1 MRRAALWLALA
12 CSGTAW
18 AGTSSS
24 GPSSSPS
31 QTTGRVALNFA
42 IQIDKFVFFRLGD
55 GAWPTPG
62 GTTSSIGFTLSPSIP
77 ATPTTPAVGNN
88 TAVNWSGTAPSFSVA
103 ASGNM
108 LPVEVRSNGGQVSL
122 RATVTTALTSG
133 THTIPMSEIVVSS
146 SDTNLPAPVIPA
158 SGAGST
164 VLVTGGGS
172 GTVNSLVTVRNA
184 TWTFGFANSASWS
197 AGNYSGQLQFTASVP

>member
-184 TWTFGFANSASWS
+184 TWTFVFANSASWS

>member
-172 GTVNSLVTVRNA
+172 GTVNSLVTVRNS

>member
-1 MRRAALWLALA
+1 MNLDNLMQQALGDCRAVFDRFEAIEEENTRRVLEAFRHFQVADRHFA
-12 CSGTAW
+12 
-18 AGTSSS
+18 
-24 GPSSSPS
+24 P
-31 QTTGRVALNFA
+31 TTGYGYDDISRDTLESIYARLFRAEAA
-42 IQIDKFVFFRLGD
+42 I
-55 GAWPTPG
+55 
-62 GTTSSIGFTLSPSIP
+62 
-77 ATPTTPAVGNN
+77 
-88 TAVNWSGTAPSFSVA
+88 
-103 ASGNM
+103 
-108 LPVEVRSNGGQVSL
+108 VRPQ
-122 RATVTTALTSG
+122 LTSG

>member
-164 VLVTGGGS
+164 VLVTS
-172 GTVNSLVTVRNA
+172 GTVNSLETVRNA
-184 TWTFGFANSASWS
+184 TWTFGFANSASWY
-197 AGNYSGQLQFTASVP
+197 AGNYSGQLQFTASTP